1 MSAEF
6 PSARLDHQL
15 HHATPAAEVEK
26 EVDAATSRSRRFMA
40 LAVQARTLGSAHGN
54 RGTNGGDMG
63 AVFEVRDVTEGGL
76 DDDH

>member
-1 MSAEF
+1 
-6 PSARLDHQL
+6 
-15 HHATPAAEVEK
+15 
-26 EVDAATSRSRRFMA
+26 MA